1 MYESG
6 IQKPQSRRNGRTRV
20 AEGSLVI
27 PILNSGFRLLA
38 SGFHSGLQR
47 QPPRTSR
54 VIRTVCLLCMGLL
67 CGGCGPGPAEGPF
80 AKAAPPPSQ
89 PYAGYSPARIV
100 ITPWTEIKGQAR
112 EDGTRRIRVFVR
124 LVDAFGSDIKSPGV
138 FRFELYERL
147 AKSAEPR
154 GKRLMIWPDFDL
166 TAAEQ
171 NNSHWQD
178 YVRSYEFSLDFDP
191 SDAGPYVLEAT
202 FIPAEGRR
210 LTNQYLLS
218 SAQQG

>member
-1 MYESG
+1 MADSVE
-6 IQKPQSRRNGRTRV
+6 
-20 AEGSLVI
+20 
-27 PILNSGFRLLA
+27 
-38 SGFHSGLQR
+38 
-47 QPPRTSR
+47 
-54 VIRTVCLLCMGLL
+54 IRTQNGERERSMKVLAILTLALCLA
-67 CGGCGPGPAEGPF
+67 GGCGPGPAEGPLAA
-80 AKAAPPPSQ
+80 AKPSSLPSQ
-89 PYAGYSPARIV
+89 PSAGFAPARIL
-100 ITPWTEIKGQAR
+100 IAPWTEIKGQAR

-124 LVDAFGSDIKSPGV
+124 LVDAFGSDVKSPGV

-218 SAQQG
+218 PAQQQP